1 MIKTML
7 RPFFKRF
14 IGLFISM
21 VFVSM
26 LSVALLVSFSSAMT
40 NLKTGYQSY
49 KQNYGAVDALVT
61 TNFSSKDNLPGANEI
76 EGVEAYDTRFSMDCF
91 LKKPD
96 GRTITSRIFTY
107 DEQNDTVFKRY
118 IIKDGGYKNDA
129 INVSVVR
136 KFAENN
142 KFTTGDTIKVGFASF
157 FIDINIASVIETP
170 EAIYVRATDYIW
182 SDNKDF
188 GFLYV
193 DQLEIDKLI
202 QKLVNKLQ
210 NDPDFK
216 AIYDELRNSY
226 GIDLPDLDTLI
237 SVGERYASNLF
248 NQILL
253 KSTKGYS
260 NQQML
265 DNVLSVL
272 KEKGFT
278 VKSSSIGKD
287 LLYEK
292 YMSNAMKQLTIGSL
306 FLPIFFYLVT
316 MVVIS
321 LFLNQIIQAMTQD
334 IGIMMSIGISPQEI
348 RSIFLIYT
356 LLMSLAASILGIAI
370 GGGLHWYLASIF
382 IKAYSIPTVS
392 YFMNI
397 WICILATI
405 SMVIVSELAC
415 LLSCTKV
422 FRITPKDAMLS
433 NETKRK
439 PLPKWLDRTIDRAP
453 MNIKLATNGIAQ
465 NPRRFFVSMFSIF
478 AAMTM
483 ILVTGFFYVSKNE
496 LLGQTLNRRLNYDC
510 QVYFTSKVDNTF
522 ITDLKKESFVEEAQ
536 ECYFT
541 YLKVNAN
548 NNDYYLETLA
558 IPTDATTR
566 LVYIPAKD
574 GKGRL
579 NVPENGIIL
588 TESDAKIIGVKKGD
602 SINVNGHDLTVVDIS
617 KQYFHMTQYMSTT
630 QMEALGIE
638 YASSFLI
645 DATDEQSLLTYL
657 TSSDFQCLT
666 VFTSSLKADMSGIFS
681 AVDVFIIILIIF
693 SLGMGF
699 VILLIMSQNAL
710 MEQKRQIS
718 VMRAIGFRIINI
730 SNIWTNQS
738 FLQTLLAMSLAVP
751 VGIGISNLL
760 FTLASSTTQ
769 IYPFILDWRVLLA
782 AFGFVL
788 LVIIAS
794 HMISM
799 ISIRGWN
806 LADNTRSRE

>member
-26 LSVALLVSFSSAMT
+26 LSVALLVSFTSAMT
-40 NLKTGYQSY
+40 NLNTNYKSY
-49 KQNYGAVDALVT
+49 KKNYGAVDALIST
-61 TNFSSKDNLPGANEI
+61 EFGLKNNLPDI
-76 EGVEAYDTRFSMDCF
+76 ETFDGVQAADTRITMDCF

-107 DEQNDTVFKRY
+107 DKEADKVFKRY
-118 IIKDGGYKNDA
+118 IVKDGGYKNDA

-142 KFTTGDTIKVGFASF
+142 KFNVGDTISIGYASF
-157 FIDINIASVIETP
+157 FTDINIASIIETP

-188 GFLYV
+188 GFLYI
-193 DQLEIDKLI
+193 DQIELDKVISRLVDKLI
-202 QKLVNKLQ
+202 GDSEFKKAYEEIQK
-210 NDPDFK
+210 
-216 AIYDELRNSY
+216 SM
-226 GIDLPDLDTLI
+226 GIILPPIDSLI
-237 SVGERYASNLF
+237 TVGEKYGSKIY
-248 NQILL
+248 NQILI
-253 KSTKGYS
+253 KAEKGYK
-260 NQQML
+260 NQQVL
-265 DNVLSVL
+265 DTVLDGI
-272 KEKGFT
+272 KGPAT
-278 VKSSSIGKD
+278 VKSSSVAAD

-292 YMSNAMKQLTIGSL
+292 YMKNATKQLTIGSL

-334 IGIMMSIGISPQEI
+334 IGIMMSIGISPKEI
-348 RSIFLIYT
+348 RSIFMIFT
-356 LLMSLAASILGIAI
+356 LLMTIAASILGIAI
-370 GGGLHWYLASIF
+370 GAGLHWYLASIF
-382 IKAYSIPTVS
+382 IKSYSIPTIP
-392 YFMNI
+392 YTMNV
-397 WICILATI
+397 WVCIGAAILMMAI
-405 SMVIVSELAC
+405 GEVAC

-439 PLPKWLDRTIDRAP
+439 PLPKWLDSAIDKAP
-453 MNIKLATNGIAQ
+453 MNVKLATNGIAQ
-465 NPRRFFVSMFSIF
+465 NPRRFAVSTFSIF

-483 ILVTGFFYVSKNE
+483 ILVTGLFYVSKNE
-496 LLGQTLNRRLNYDC
+496 LLGQTLNRRMNYDC
-510 QVYFTSKVDNTF
+510 QVYFTSKVDDTF
-522 ITDLKKESFVEEAQ
+522 VTELKKQEFVEKVQ

-541 YLKVNAN
+541 YLKVNSN
-548 NNDYYLETLA
+548 NNEYYLETLA
-558 IPTDATTR
+558 IPSEATTN
-566 LVYIPAKD
+566 LVYVPNKS
-574 GKGRL
+574 GKGKI
-579 NVPENGIIL
+579 NVPDSGIVL
-588 TESDAKIIGVKKGD
+588 TESDANRIGAKKGQTID
-602 SINVNGHDLTVVDIS
+602 INGHQVVVQDIS
-617 KQYFHMTQYMSTT
+617 KQYFHMTQYMSTK
-630 QMEALGIE
+630 QMDELGIQ
-638 YASSFLI
+638 YASSYLI
-645 DATDEQSLLTYL
+645 DATNEQALLNYL
-657 TSSDFQCLT
+657 TDNNTQCLT

-738 FLQTLLAMSLAVP
+738 FLQTLFAMALAIP
-751 VGIGISNLL
+751 VGVLVAKIL
-760 FTLASSTTQ
+760 FFLASSQTQ
-769 IYPFILDWRVLLA
+769 IYPFILSWQVILMG
-782 AFGFVL
+782 FGFVL